1 MVALLIRWIKGAI
14 LLTCATQCVHFFHH
28 CPAGFYFFVRP
39 FDHTLHCAFLDSLQ
53 NPSLRRLRLA
63 FVWHGGLY
71 SSIYWSSKCFLM
83 AEFCYTSSNVVNS
96 LRALLS
102 AGSQLFQCAPPGRSS
117 VVCGSLQVPSWGACL
132 RKRLWGLCGR
142 AGSWLLI
149 FVQGTPSAFPVWQG
163 PGNLG
168 KIKTA
173 EAEGKKKKN
182 PPKTQTGTKIGRS
195 AKTKQTSKQQQQT
208 TQNRRDSRWQKSRI
222 GLDLENRE

>member
-1 MVALLIRWIKGAI
+1 MCYPVCSFLSSLPSWFLFFCETIWPHPPLCIPWFSPEPLPAEAEVSFCMTWGSVFFQILKLKMFPYGRI
-14 LLTCATQCVHFFHH
+14 LLYIF
-28 CPAGFYFFVRP
+28 
-39 FDHTLHCAFLDSLQ
+39 
-53 NPSLRRLRLA
+53 
-63 FVWHGGLY
+63 
-71 SSIYWSSKCFLM
+71 
-83 AEFCYTSSNVVNS
+83 NVVNS

-173 EAEGKKKKN
+173 EAEGKKKNPSKN
-182 PPKTQTGTKIGRS
+182 TDWHKNRTVSKNQTNK
-195 AKTKQTSKQQQQT
+195 
-208 TQNRRDSRWQKSRI
+208 
-222 GLDLENRE
+222 

>member
-71 SSIYWSSKCFLM
+71 SSRYWSSKCFLM
-83 AEFCYTSSNVVNS
+83 AEFCYTSST
-96 LRALLS
+96 LLTLWERCCLQAANCS
-102 AGSQLFQCAPPGRSS
+102 SVRAPPGRSS
-117 VVCGSLQVPSWGACL
+117 VVCGSLQVPSWWACL
-132 RKRLWGLCGR
+132 RKRLWGLCGG
-142 AGSWLLI
+142 AGSWPLI

-163 PGNLG
+163 PDNLR
-168 KIKTA
+168 KVKTA
-173 EAEGKKKKN
+173 EAEGKKKK
-182 PPKTQTGTKIGRS
+182 PL
-195 AKTKQTSKQQQQT
+195 
-208 TQNRRDSRWQKSRI
+208 QKHR
-222 GLDLENRE
+222 LAQK

>member
-1 MVALLIRWIKGAI
+1 MVPLLIRWIKGAI

-53 NPSLRRLRLA
+53 NPSLRRLAEVSFCMTWGSVFFQILKLKMFPYGRIL
-63 FVWHGGLY
+63 LY
-71 SSIYWSSKCFLM
+71 IF
-83 AEFCYTSSNVVNS
+83 NVVNS

-142 AGSWLLI
+142 AGSWNLI
-149 FVQGTPSAFPVWQG
+149 FVQGTPSAFPVWQE

-173 EAEGKKKKN
+173 EAEGKKKKPSKN
-182 PPKTQTGTKIGRS
+182 TDWHKNRTVSKNQTNK
-195 AKTKQTSKQQQQT
+195 
-208 TQNRRDSRWQKSRI
+208 
-222 GLDLENRE
+222 